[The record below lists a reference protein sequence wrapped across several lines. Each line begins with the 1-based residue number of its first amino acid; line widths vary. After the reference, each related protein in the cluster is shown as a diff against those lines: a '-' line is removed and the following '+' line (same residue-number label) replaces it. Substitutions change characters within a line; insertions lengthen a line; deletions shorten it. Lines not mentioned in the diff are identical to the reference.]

1 MKYIGFGSL
10 NARRAWPPARSESW
24 SPTLTR
30 MVKPSSSSIRAR
42 SPLLYS
48 IVECASAGL
57 VVSV

>member
-30 MVKPSSSSIRAR
+30 IVKPELLLDPRPLAALVLDR
-42 SPLLYS
+42 QWSPG
-48 IVECASAGL
+48 GL